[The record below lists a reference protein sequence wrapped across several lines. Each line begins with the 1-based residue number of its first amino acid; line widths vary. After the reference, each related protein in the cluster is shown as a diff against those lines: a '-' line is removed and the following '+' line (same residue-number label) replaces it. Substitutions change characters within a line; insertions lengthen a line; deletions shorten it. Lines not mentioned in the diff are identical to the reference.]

1 MSFRLLHLQL
11 FRAVFVNWHSNSG
24 LTDGNWKLPGWAMY
38 KRGAVGQG
46 SENMPCFC
54 SSLSPFRLALL
65 RKRAQ
70 HCISVVVRLKRCVEV
85 DFRSLTV
92 CVCSHVLECVC
103 GKHFCVDTM
112 GTAALQLCVSETV
125 ELLCVCVY
133 VFFFF
138 LWSEL
143 QHIEMHMNLPAWA
156 WLCAFSVFGLYCF
169 LFVCLYVSIC
179 KSWSSSPVLSL
190 LVLPLL
196 LLWLPNFSQLHQVV
210 NSSCDHSFTLG
221 FLFPGKTILCISF
234 LQKQNRCSCRHNCIC
249 F

>member
-65 RKRAQ
+65 RERAQ

-112 GTAALQLCVSETV
+112 GTAALQLCVSETL
-125 ELLCVCVY
+125 ELLCVCVCM
-133 VFFFF
+133 FFFF
-138 LWSEL
+138 SSGVSCNTLKCTWICL
-143 QHIEMHMNLPAWA
+143 RGHGCVPFLYLVCTAFF
-156 WLCAFSVFGLYCF
+156 LCACMFPSVNHDRRLLFCLFWFFLCCYC
-169 LFVCLYVSIC
+169 
-179 KSWSSSPVLSL
+179 
-190 LVLPLL
+190 
-196 LLWLPNFSQLHQVV
+196 
-210 NSSCDHSFTLG
+210 G
-221 FLFPGKTILCISF
+221 FLIFLSCI
-234 LQKQNRCSCRHNCIC
+234 K
-249 F
+249 